1 MPIVQP
7 TASKNIVLGAG
18 YIYFDPTDAS
28 GNPIGE
34 RYVAE
39 TPGFSLTLNTERME
53 AWSSDGPIA
62 EKLED
67 ITTRVTRDFTV
78 SVRDI
83 SAENLALFLIAD
95 VGTESTAGATVTDE
109 AINGGQGVKQGYWY
123 QIGASTTHPA
133 GKRNIASL
141 VVKSDDGVTT
151 YVKDTDYIEDLALGR
166 IQIIEGGGIADSD
179 VIEVSYTDA
188 TGSWEQITS
197 NDTGAKEGAL
207 RYIADNTTGTN
218 RDIYIPKCRMN
229 PNGEFAMKSRDT
241 LQELSFT
248 VSVLKKAGLAQA
260 YINGRA
266 A

>member
-1 MPIVQP
+1 MSIVQP

-18 YIYFDPTDAS
+18 YIFFDPVDSDGKST
-28 GNPIGE
+28 GE

-39 TPGFSLTLNTERME
+39 TPGFSLTLSTERME

-67 ITTRVTRDFTV
+67 ITTKVTRDFKV
-78 SVRDI
+78 SARDI
-83 SAENLALFLIAD
+83 SAENLALFLIANA
-95 VGTESTAGATVTDE
+95 GTETTSGATVTDE
-109 AINGGQGVKQGYWY
+109 AINGGQGITQGRWY
-123 QIGASTTHPA
+123 QIGASASHPA
-133 GKRNIASL
+133 GKRNISTL
-141 VVKSDDGVTT
+141 VIKDSVPTT
-151 YVKDTDYIEDLALGR
+151 YVKGTDYIEDLALGR
-166 IQIIEGGGIADSD
+166 IQIIVGGGIADD
-179 VIEVSYTDA
+179 TVITADYKEA

-197 NDTGAKEGAL
+197 NDIGAKEGAL

-218 RDIYIPKCRMN
+218 RDVYIPKCRMN
-229 PNGEFAMKSRDT
+229 PDGEFAMKSRDT

-248 VSVLKKAGLAQA
+248 ISVLKKAGLAQA